1 MSVIVPLLVGVN
13 LYQMVFG
20 DPTTHVGIGSVVWVV
35 APELSFVSVKEPLAN
50 VMLIAFAKL
59 SFVGAGAI
67 TTNVGNVTVDV
78 VTVVP
83 PPGGGFCTP
92 REFVL
97 PKPAM
102 KLAGIVAVSCVE
114 LTNVVAIGVPARS
127 GFINT
132 SEVEEKPVPFTVI
145 VVAFEFTGALAGLT
159 GELIVGGT
167 KNGERKP
174 VAGCGRDAH
183 RNLWRSRST
192 EERGRNGGGQLGI
205 STRSGRNRRTVPFDR
220 SPGQPASIDREGKLG
235 GTSQRRNRRNRRNMG
250 ADKRK
255 IVQHN
260 VPRPAPMSGSAKCSR
275 CAMQL
280 ERKYG
285 CSRQARA

>member
-50 VMLIAFAKL
+50 VMLIALGKL

-114 LTNVVAIGVPARS
+114 LTNVEAIGVPARS

-132 SEVEEKPVPFTVI
+132 SEVEEDRKSTRLNSSHTVI
-145 VVAFEFTGALAGLT
+145 SYAVFCL
-159 GELIVGGT
+159 
-167 KNGERKP
+167 KK
-174 VAGCGRDAH
+174 
-183 RNLWRSRST
+183 
-192 EERGRNGGGQLGI
+192 
-205 STRSGRNRRTVPFDR
+205 
-220 SPGQPASIDREGKLG
+220 K
-235 GTSQRRNRRNRRNMG
+235 
-250 ADKRK
+250 KK
-255 IVQHN
+255 
-260 VPRPAPMSGSAKCSR
+260 K
-275 CAMQL
+275 
-280 ERKYG
+280 
-285 CSRQARA
+285 

>member
-114 LTNVVAIGVPARS
+114 QTNVVAIGVPARS

-159 GELIVGGT
+159 GELIVGG
-167 KNGERKP
+167 P
-174 VAGCGRDAH
+174 P
-183 RNLWRSRST
+183 
-192 EERGRNGGGQLGI
+192 
-205 STRSGRNRRTVPFDR
+205 RTVNVSPLLVVVATLTVTCGVPDPLTSEAGMVAVSWESVPGVVETAEPFH
-220 SPGQPASIDREGKLG
+220 STVPPVNPIPLTVKVNWAEPASAETGEIEEIWGPTNVKLFS
-235 GTSQRRNRRNRRNMG
+235 TMSH
-250 ADKRK
+250 A
-255 IVQHN
+255 
-260 VPRPAPMSGSAKCSR
+260 PRP
-275 CAMQL
+275 
-280 ERKYG
+280 
-285 CSRQARA
+285 